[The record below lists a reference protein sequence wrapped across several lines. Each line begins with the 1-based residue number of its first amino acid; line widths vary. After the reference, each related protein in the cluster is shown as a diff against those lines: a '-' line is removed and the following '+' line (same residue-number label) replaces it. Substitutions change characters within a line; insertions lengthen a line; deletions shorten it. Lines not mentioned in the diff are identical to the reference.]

1 MQISFHSIKEVTYF
15 QAMERSVLQNNAIN
29 IYEEYFEGIESS
41 TFMEHCSA
49 RTLNVFRDPNTV
61 KRPVT
66 HLSWSPDG
74 GTRLAVSHCNLEF
87 QRTPSGLST
96 FSYIW
101 EVGEW

>member
-1 MQISFHSIKEVTYF
+1 
-15 QAMERSVLQNNAIN
+15 MEHCILQNNAIN
-29 IYEEYFEGIESS
+29 IYEEYFEGVESA
-41 TFMEHCSA
+41 TVMERCSA
-49 RTLNVFRDPNTV
+49 RTLNVYRDPNKV

-87 QRTPSGLST
+87 QRRSPDLST

-101 EVGEW
+101 EVGELQVIKLTSV